1 MKKIALIIVLFNC
14 WTFVHGQNV
23 GISPSASVPNA
34 SAMLDIVSTD
44 KGLLVPRFALSDI
57 TVAAPVVSPALS
69 LIVYNTFTSALAT
82 ASNNVVPGFYYWD
95 GAKWVA
101 FSGSGGKDWALLG
114 NAGTVAGTNFLG
126 TTDNVD
132 LVFKVNNVQAGRLTS
147 STNHNAFFGYE
158 SGLNNTSQFNAFFG
172 SQAGKAN
179 TSSGNNVGLGFGA
192 MRNSTTGG
200 VNTFIGNNAGANWVT
215 NLANTAVGNQALQG
229 LAASTGSCNTAVGFA
244 AGSGYTGTP
253 PSGSA
258 NGLSQLSGSY
268 NTYLGYSSSST
279 TSSNTFTNSTAIG
292 AFSQA
297 GANDALVLGS
307 ISGSNNA
314 TATAKVGIG
323 INAPTERLHVN
334 GNIRFSNAL
343 MPNNLP
349 GATGQVLVSQGAGVA
364 PIWKSAANL
373 IKTFSAFATR
383 TSVTGTAWVDV
394 TGLTQVITTTGP
406 AILVIMTYGSVEN
419 RGGTNTGCGAEV
431 KITQNTVDV
440 PNAYQTLDVTNAGG
454 VTGTIHFWSFQ
465 TTVSL
470 PAAGTYTFQ
479 VQAHKYTTAFA
490 NFYAGGNSTA
500 PAASQNQGSLIILEF
515 DQ

>member
-1 MKKIALIIVLFNC
+1 MKKIFTLLFICCNLSI
-14 WTFVHGQNV
+14 TLFAQNV

-34 SAMLDIVSTD
+34 SAMLDIVASD

-101 FSGSGGKDWALLG
+101 FAGSGGKDWALQG
-114 NAGTVAGTNFLG
+114 NGGTTPPSVGYGTAVNNNFLG
-126 TTDNVD
+126 TTDAQD
-132 LVFKVNNVQAGRLTS
+132 LVFATNNLERMRIKS
-147 STNHNAFFGYE
+147 DN
-158 SGLNNTSQFNAFFG
+158 G
-172 SQAGKAN
+172 SQLRIGMGTAFTVNMNTGSTPSLLHLHDWGTTSNDFAILNLSSQTTSNGDRTGVINFAATSATNERRAASIESYLTAASGTNVSGDLRFFTNNAN
-179 TSSGNNVGLGFGA
+179 SFTEKMRMLSNGNVG
-192 MRNSTTGG
+192 
-200 VNTFIGNNAGANWVT
+200 I
-215 NLANTAVGNQALQG
+215 ANTA
-229 LAASTGSCNTAVGFA
+229 
-244 AGSGYTGTP
+244 
-253 PSGSA
+253 
-258 NGLSQLSGSY
+258 
-268 NTYLGYSSSST
+268 
-279 TSSNTFTNSTAIG
+279 
-292 AFSQA
+292 
-297 GANDALVLGS
+297 
-307 ISGSNNA
+307 
-314 TATAKVGIG
+314 
-323 INAPTERLHVN
+323 PTEKLDVT
-334 GNIRFSNAL
+334 GNVRFSNAL

-349 GATGQVLVSQGAGVA
+349 GASGQVLVSQGAGVA

-383 TSVTGTAWVDV
+383 TNVNGTAWVDV

-419 RGGTNTGCGAEV
+419 RGATNTGCGAEV

-479 VQAHKYTTAFA
+479 VQAHKYTSSFA

-500 PAASQNQGSLIILEF
+500 PTASQNQGSLIILEF